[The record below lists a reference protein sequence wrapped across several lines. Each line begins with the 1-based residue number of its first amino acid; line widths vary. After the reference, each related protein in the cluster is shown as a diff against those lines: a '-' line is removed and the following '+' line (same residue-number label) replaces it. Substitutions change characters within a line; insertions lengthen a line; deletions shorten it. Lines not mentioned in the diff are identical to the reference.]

1 MAERII
7 VVNDDPGALGGV
19 LASAGLDV
27 AGARDLPGAL
37 ELLEGVQPEVVVIDL
52 RWAGLDGFA
61 ACSELRRKAPAPGLG
76 IIVLSE
82 SSSLRERVAGLTAGA
97 DDWLA
102 KPVEGDELLARVQ
115 ALVRRARA
123 LRSRSRLTGLP
134 GPFELDL
141 LLTSLLSQPGERFAL
156 ALIDLDRL
164 SAYNARHGYEQGDRA
179 IAALGRLLED
189 CLRSTDSHRR
199 FLAHLG
205 TDHFAVV
212 TGTEAVGLLL
222 DEVMERFTTELIPEL
237 HTANEIAAGVFPV
250 PSRRGEPTMVP
261 LLAVSAGVATNAHR
275 PLSSAAQASAVAT
288 EMRLLAKMVPTSA
301 WRADRRRS

>member
-7 VVNDDPGALGGV
+7 VVNDDPGPLRTALAAGGFE
-19 LASAGLDV
+19 V
-27 AGARDLPGAL
+27 AAARDVPAAL
-37 ELLEGVQPEVVVIDL
+37 DLLAGSQPEVVVVDL
-52 RWAGLDGFA
+52 RLDGLDGFA
-61 ACSELRRKAPAPGLG
+61 ACSELRRNAPAPGLG

-82 SSSLRERVAGLTAGA
+82 SSSPRERAAGLTAGA

-102 KPVEGDELLARVQ
+102 KPVEADELLARVE
-115 ALVRRARA
+115 ALVRRARE

-134 GPFELDL
+134 GPFDLDV
-141 LLTSLLSQPGERFAL
+141 LLSTLLARPDERFAL
-156 ALIDLDRL
+156 ALVDLDRL
-164 SAYNARHGYEQGDRA
+164 GAYNARYGYEQGDRA
-179 IAALGRLLED
+179 IAELGRLLED
-189 CLRSTDSHRR
+189 CLLAVDSRRR

-212 TGTEAVGLLL
+212 VDAEAVGLLL
-222 DEVMERFTTELIPEL
+222 DEVMERFTSEVVPRLHSDREL
-237 HTANEIAAGVFPV
+237 AAGVFPV
-250 PSRRGEPTMVP
+250 PSRRGEPALVP

-275 PLSSAAQASAVAT
+275 PLTSAAQASAIAT